1 MDTIS
6 GLPAHPLL
14 VHIPVIL
21 IPVAAVGVIIMAI
34 KPAWHRRY
42 RWAVLALGLAAT
54 IGTILAAN
62 AGEGLEEK
70 LMAMGEANTW
80 EEHAQAGE
88 TAQTVAIVFLVA
100 LLAFIL
106 VPWFLERRAAKA
118 GAAADGTP
126 TVKGAPKWIMPVF
139 AVVAIGAGVGSVAT
153 VINAGHSGAKSV
165 WEDVQGG
172 EGG

>member
-62 AGEGLEEK
+62 AGEGLEEG
-70 LMAMGEANTW
+70 L
-80 EEHAQAGE
+80 
-88 TAQTVAIVFLVA
+88 
-100 LLAFIL
+100 
-106 VPWFLERRAAKA
+106 
-118 GAAADGTP
+118 
-126 TVKGAPKWIMPVF
+126 
-139 AVVAIGAGVGSVAT
+139 IGR
-153 VINAGHSGAKSV
+153 
-165 WEDVQGG
+165 
-172 EGG
+172 

>member
-70 LMAMGEANTW
+70 LRAMGEANTW
-80 EEHAQAGE
+80 EEHAEAGD
-88 TAQTVAIVFLVA
+88 TAQAVAIVFLVA
-100 LLAFIL
+100 LLAFVL

-118 GAAADGTP
+118 TSPESASAP
-126 TVKGAPKWIMPVF
+126 KIAPKWIMPVL
-139 AVVAIGAGVGSVAT
+139 AVIAIGAGVGSVAT
-153 VINAGHSGAKSV
+153 VINAGHSGAESV
-165 WEDVQGG
+165 WEEVQSGDGG
-172 EGG
+172 